1 MPAVELVRTIVEI
14 RDDQI
19 AKFTADVEKRVQLA
33 IFKLGQETRDMARKL
48 APKDTGALRAS
59 IYVTRPGARPQLEP
73 GPSYA
78 RQSTIGYWRAI
89 NSAFRKQL
97 SPRGVSRRHLHLLNA
112 GDYAPGHAEERT
124 QTLSHSAKRDAGI
137 TETHIV
143 LGGHKYRAQ
152 VTSEDTGLGFTNVPF
167 QSIVP
172 YGGSGRTSFFVA
184 VGAAVYYAGYVEF
197 GTPPRAGNKGIK
209 AQPFL
214 VPAIRWAQSQV
225 VARMTVAINGD

>member
-1 MPAVELVRTIVEI
+1 MPAVELVRTIVDI

-33 IFKLGQETRDMARKL
+33 IFRLGQETRDMARKL

-59 IYVTRPGARPQLEP
+59 IYVTRPGSRPQLEP

-89 NSAFRKQL
+89 NSAYRKQL
-97 SPRGVSRRHLHLLNA
+97 SSTGVSRRKLHLMRESDYGTALN
-112 GDYAPGHAEERT
+112 ERT
-124 QTLSHSAKRDAGI
+124 QTLSTFGKSAVGI

-152 VTSEDTGLGFTNVPF
+152 VTSEDTGIGFTNVPF
-167 QSIVP
+167 QSIMP
-172 YGGSGRTSFFVA
+172 YGGSGRTSFFVS
-184 VGAAVYYAGYVEF
+184 VGAAVFYAGYVEF
-197 GTPPRAGNKGIK
+197 GTPSRAGNKGIK

-214 VPAIRWAQSQV
+214 VPSIRWAQTQV
-225 VARMTVAINGD
+225 VERMTVAINGD